1 MTPSIGNAEIEA
13 DTEAAKRKSKRT
25 NPMLDWLKTSS
36 GAYNLQFIIAM
47 IGWLIGGAALIAGFH
62 LNKVKTIEAE
72 AKARKAE
79 TDRTEIAAK
88 LETANAKTAELEK
101 KLAPRQLTPQQRKQ
115 FISAVADAPK
125 GPITVVYSNPQPE
138 TIAFA
143 TQIRSLFIEAG
154 FEVSA
159 PPEYTLAFTIDP
171 PAPWFIS
178 LVAVLG
184 TEPPYAQAI
193 HHAWRAIGVENG
205 FTNGIQFA
213 KPGELK
219 IYIGSK

>member
-1 MTPSIGNAEIEA
+1 
-13 DTEAAKRKSKRT
+13 
-25 NPMLDWLKTSS
+25 MLEWLKTSS
-36 GAYNLQFIIAM
+36 GAYNLQFIIAI
-47 IGWLIGGAALIAGFH
+47 IGWLIAGAALIAGFH

-79 TDRTEIAAK
+79 ADRTEMAAK
-88 LETANAKTAELEK
+88 LETAHAKTAELEK

-115 FISAVADAPK
+115 FISALADAPK
-125 GPITVVYSNPQPE
+125 GPLTIAYSNPQPE
-138 TIAFA
+138 TIGFVA
-143 TQIRSLFIEAG
+143 QVRSLIIESG

-159 PPEYTLAFTIDP
+159 PPEYTLAYTIDP

-178 LVAVLG
+178 LVAIPG

-193 HHAWRAIGVENG
+193 RHAFQSIGVENG
-205 FTNGIQFA
+205 FTDGTQIA